1 MAGELKHAS
10 VGTEL
15 DQTEWESPNTHILDG
30 AAQGDIIYHNGTNL
44 VRLPAGTTGYFLR
57 TGGVSANPSWA
68 QVSGA
73 GLADGACTGSKL
85 GSDVVTLTGTQT
97 LTNKTLSSPKLTTP
111 SINDTSAD
119 HQYIIQPSEL
129 TANRNITLP
138 LLTADDTFVFQSF
151 AQTLSNKTL
160 SSPTLSGTMSG
171 TGVLSLTSASNH
183 SLRGLYIG
191 TSPADPGANVL
202 RVQSNIEAGGARPSG
217 EWKYTARF
225 DGFSAYGIHVQD
237 AAVASK
243 LWDIG
248 AYPVGGAGTESRM
261 IFGAVSGTGGNTDG
275 YAVRSIFW
283 EINRSGGT
291 VTDMTFRTGLGAGVD
306 RIKISDSTGQID
318 LLPNADKLNIGYA
331 TKALGGGATA
341 TLGTIGGSGPAT
353 ATQNSWLKI
362 LINGAAYFIP
372 VWQ

>member
-1 MAGELKHAS
+1 
-10 VGTEL
+10 
-15 DQTEWESPNTHILDG
+15 
-30 AAQGDIIYHNGTNL
+30 
-44 VRLPAGTTGYFLR
+44 
-57 TGGVSANPSWA
+57 
-68 QVSGA
+68 
-73 GLADGACTGSKL
+73 
-85 GSDVVTLTGTQT
+85 
-97 LTNKTLSSPKLTTP
+97 
-111 SINDTSAD
+111 
-119 HQYIIQPSEL
+119 
-129 TANRNITLP
+129 
-138 LLTADDTFVFQSF
+138 
-151 AQTLSNKTL
+151 
-160 SSPTLSGTMSG
+160 
-171 TGVLSLTSASNH
+171 
-183 SLRGLYIG
+183 
-191 TSPADPGANVL
+191 
-202 RVQSNIEAGGARPSG
+202 
-217 EWKYTARF
+217 
-225 DGFSAYGIHVQD
+225 
-237 AAVASK
+237 
-243 LWDIG
+243 
-248 AYPVGGAGTESRM
+248 M